1 MSHGFKQFMRIG
13 IDKRN
18 RARLTNPNPTVFA
31 SNCNGGVM
39 THDLGLQFRSPT
51 VNLFIRP
58 KEYVRFLDNLQHYLH
73 EAQFVPG
80 GGTDYPVGILD
91 DIRVDF
97 VHYQSFDEAVAKWNS
112 RLDRIDLD
120 NAFYVMTERD
130 GCTHDDLVAF
140 DELPYRNKVVFV
152 SKPMPDIASA
162 FYDPSFPV
170 TEGEVDVLSN
180 YVSKLSGR
188 RYLDTFDYVSFL
200 TVTGLKRAHKGDGHE
215 CL

>member
-1 MSHGFKQFMRIG
+1 MSHGFKQFMRKG
-13 IDKRN
+13 LDKRN
-18 RARLTNPNPTVFA
+18 RARLNNPNPTVFA

-51 VNLFIRP
+51 VNLYIRP
-58 KEYVRFLDNLQHYLH
+58 KEYVRFLGNLQHYLY
-73 EAQFVPG
+73 EARFVAG
-80 GGTDYPVGILD
+80 QGADYPVGILD

-112 RLDRIDLD
+112 RLERIDLD

-140 DELPYRNKVVFV
+140 DKLPYRNKVVFV
-152 SKPMPDIASA
+152 SKPMPGIASA

-170 TEGEVDVLSN
+170 TGGEVDVLSN
-180 YVSKLSGR
+180 YVSRLSGR
-188 RYLDTFDYVSFL
+188 RYLDAFDYVSFFN
-200 TVTGLKRAHKGDGHE
+200 GGGIKASPQR
-215 CL
+215 

>member
-1 MSHGFKQFMRIG
+1 MSHGFKQFMRKG
-13 IDKRN
+13 LDKRN

-51 VNLFIRP
+51 VNLYIRP
-58 KEYVRFLDNLQHYLH
+58 KEYVRFLGNLQHYLY
-73 EAQFVPG
+73 EARFVAG
-80 GGTDYPVGILD
+80 EGADYPVGILD

-112 RLDRIDLD
+112 GLDRIDFD

-170 TEGEVDVLSN
+170 TGGEVDVLSN
-180 YVSKLSGR
+180 YVSRLSGR
-188 RYLDTFDYVSFL
+188 RYLDAFDYVSFFN
-200 TVTGLKRAHKGDGHE
+200 GDGIKASSQR
-215 CL
+215 

>member
-18 RARLTNPNPTVFA
+18 RARLSNPNPTVFA

-58 KEYVRFLDNLQHYLH
+58 KEYVRFLDNLQHYLY

-80 GGTDYPVGILD
+80 GGTDWPVGILD

-112 RLDRIDLD
+112 RLERIDLD

-130 GCTHDDLVAF
+130 GCTHGDLVAF

-170 TEGEVDVLSN
+170 TGGEVDVLSN

-188 RYLDTFDYVSFL
+188 RYLDAFDYVNFFN
-200 TVTGLKRAHKGDGHE
+200 GDGIKASSQR
-215 CL
+215 

>member
-1 MSHGFKQFMRIG
+1 MGQGFKQFMRIG
-13 IDKRN
+13 IDSRN
-18 RARLTNPNPTVFA
+18 RARLINPNPTVFA

-51 VNLFIRP
+51 VNLYIRP
-58 KEYVRFLDNLQHYLH
+58 KEYVRFLGNLQHYLY
-73 EAQFVPG
+73 EAQFVAG
-80 GGTDYPVGILD
+80 EGADYPVGILD

-112 RLDRIDLD
+112 RLDRIDFD
-120 NAFYVMTERD
+120 NAFFVMTERD

-140 DELPYRNKVVFV
+140 DKLPYQNKVVFV
-152 SKPMPDIASA
+152 SKPMPDIAST

-188 RYLDTFDYVSFL
+188 RYLDAFDYVSFFN
-200 TVTGLKRAHKGDGHE
+200 GDGIKASSQR
-215 CL
+215 

>member
-1 MSHGFKQFMRIG
+1 MSHEFKQFMRKG
-13 IDKRN
+13 LDKRN

-51 VNLFIRP
+51 VNLYIRP
-58 KEYVRFLDNLQHYLH
+58 KEYVRFLGNLQHYLY
-73 EAQFVPG
+73 EARFVAG
-80 GGTDYPVGILD
+80 QGADYPVGILD

-120 NAFYVMTERD
+120 NAFYVVTERD

-152 SKPMPDIASA
+152 SKPMLGIASA

-170 TEGEVDVLSN
+170 TGGEVDVLSN
-180 YVSKLSGR
+180 YVSRLSGR
-188 RYLDTFDYVSFL
+188 RYLDAFDYVSFFN
-200 TVTGLKRAHKGDGHE
+200 GDGIKASPQR
-215 CL
+215 

>member
-1 MSHGFKQFMRIG
+1 MGHGFKQFMRIG

-18 RARLTNPNPTVFA
+18 RARLANSNPTVFA

-51 VNLFIRP
+51 VNLYIRP
-58 KEYVRFLDNLQHYLH
+58 EEYVRFLDNLQHYLY

-80 GGTDYPVGILD
+80 GGADYPVGILD

-97 VHYQSFDEAVAKWNS
+97 VHYQSFDEAVTKWNS
-112 RLDRIDLD
+112 RLERIDFD

-130 GCTHDDLVAF
+130 GCTHDNLVAF

-152 SKPMPDIASA
+152 SKPMPDITSA

-170 TEGEVDVLSN
+170 TNGEVDVLSN

-188 RYLDTFDYVSFL
+188 RYLDAFDYVSFFN
-200 TVTGLKRAHKGDGHE
+200 GDGIKASSQRR
-215 CL
+215 